1 MMPNPAFVMAE
12 LADLRYLRLRYP
24 YPNSCD
30 YNVFSPIAEYWR
42 IVEDHPI
49 HEYLGTKKGLQL
61 SLLERPNYSTF
72 PARTNPVEVPFRA
85 KIEALGWS
93 IEEDVLHA
101 HEYGDQNH

>member
-1 MMPNPAFVMAE
+1 MAE

-49 HEYLGTKKGLQL
+49 HEYL
-61 SLLERPNYSTF
+61 
-72 PARTNPVEVPFRA
+72 ARTNPVEVPFRA